1 MVLLGRERA
10 MREDSL
16 QERMSSEVPSW
27 CGGGKLYDPQPKM
40 GCASSIELKVVDS
53 LSIAVKRKNIALT

>member
-1 MVLLGRERA
+1 

-16 QERMSSEVPSW
+16 QERISSEVPSW

-53 LSIAVKRKNIALT
+53 LSIAVKRKNITLT